1 MCRVPFDYAR
11 MDETTA
17 RAMLVHLTA
26 QTELFGVLARYYAGL
41 SDSNLVKALPDRTL
55 DELREVS
62 PEAAALAERMSE
74 RRYDERVV
82 GAGS

>member
-1 MCRVPFDYAR
+1 MLD

-17 RAMLVHLTA
+17 RAMLAHLTA
-26 QTELFGVLARYYAGL
+26 QTELLGVLARYYAGL
-41 SDSNLVKALPDRTL
+41 TDSDLVKALPGRTL

-74 RRYDERVV
+74 RHYGEKVV